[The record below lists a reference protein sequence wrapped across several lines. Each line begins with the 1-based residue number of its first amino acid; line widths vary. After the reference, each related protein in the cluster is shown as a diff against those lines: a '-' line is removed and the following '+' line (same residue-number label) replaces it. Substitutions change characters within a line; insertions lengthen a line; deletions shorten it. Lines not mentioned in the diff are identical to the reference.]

1 MFGSILLTSSLSGW
15 THDTKIGDIFLSM
28 MSFFKSYTGFSNNF
42 ENALNTISKCK
53 KQPTFQLYLK
63 HCVDTI
69 PGCGKL
75 WLEDHL
81 ITPIQRIP
89 RLIMLLKDLIKRTG
103 TCVCACHDAR
113 QSIRVLSRDDADGV
127 LQLRVVIRVQPCGT
141 TRAHDGG
148 TIHYCE
154 LWLGKKKRG
163 GRWKKN
169 TRVSNMQV
177 L

>member
-1 MFGSILLTSSLSGW
+1 MFGSILVTSSLSGW

-103 TCVCACHDAR
+103 TCM
-113 QSIRVLSRDDADGV
+113 
-127 LQLRVVIRVQPCGT
+127 
-141 TRAHDGG
+141 
-148 TIHYCE
+148 
-154 LWLGKKKRG
+154 
-163 GRWKKN
+163 
-169 TRVSNMQV
+169 RVSRCTPVYQDSCLEMMLTGCFNSALSSECSFVTPCFPFMRYNPCA
-177 L
+177 

>member
-1 MFGSILLTSSLSGW
+1 MFGSILVTSSLSGW

-103 TCVCACHDAR
+103 TCM
-113 QSIRVLSRDDADGV
+113 
-127 LQLRVVIRVQPCGT
+127 
-141 TRAHDGG
+141 
-148 TIHYCE
+148 
-154 LWLGKKKRG
+154 
-163 GRWKKN
+163 
-169 TRVSNMQV
+169 RVSRCTPVYQGAV
-177 L
+177 SR